1 MSTSVYK
8 INKGVNQSLVF
19 KGLKAQYIWW
29 LGGGIM
35 GLMFVFS
42 ILCIVDI
49 NAFICVALILI
60 AGLCLFLQVY
70 KISNKY
76 GERGMMKK
84 MAKKRIPS
92 CIKSHSRKHFADL
105 RR

>member
-1 MSTSVYK
+1 MPTSIYK
-8 INKGVNQSLVF
+8 VNKGINQPLVF

-35 GLMFVFS
+35 GLLFIFS
-42 ILCIVDI
+42 ILYIIGI

-60 AGLCLFLQVY
+60 AGLYLFMQVY
-70 KISNKY
+70 RISNKY
-76 GERGMMKK
+76 GEHGMMKK
-84 MAKKRIPS
+84 MAKRRVPD
-92 CIKSHSRKHFADL
+92 CIKCYSRKHFADL

>member
-8 INKGVNQSLVF
+8 INKRINQSLVF

-35 GLMFVFS
+35 VLMFVFS
-42 ILCIVDI
+42 ILYIVGI

-60 AGLCLFLQVY
+60 AGLYLFMQVY

-76 GERGMMKK
+76 GEHCMLKK
-84 MAKKRIPS
+84 MAKKGIPS
-92 CIKSHSRKHFADL
+92 CIKSYSRKHFADL